1 MTMESL
7 QGDLKEVQIG
17 VKKLGTTPTSLD
29 IANFLRDTLVPFLEN
44 HVAESAGQEDMLAD
58 ILEQADEILHSE
70 SAELFGA
77 VITGGLFIA
86 EELKKRIAG
95 DIKLKKAIEEF
106 EDNARNAASVL
117 EEITIPDEDEDA
129 EPDGQATET
138 EDAQDDEDDS
148 EGATP

>member
-7 QGDLKEVQIG
+7 QGDLKEVQTG

-106 EDNARNAASVL
+106 EENARNAASVL
-117 EEITIPDEDEDA
+117 EEITIPDDEDDPADGEA
-129 EPDGQATET
+129 EDS
-138 EDAQDDEDDS
+138 EDSEAEDDS

>member
-7 QGDLKEVQIG
+7 QGDLKEVQAGI
-17 VKKLGTTPTSLD
+17 KKLGSQPTSGE
-29 IANFLRDTLVPFLEN
+29 IAMFLRDTLVPFLEN
-44 HVAESAGQEDMLAD
+44 HVTESAGQEDMLAD

-117 EEITIPDEDEDA
+117 EEITIPDEDEDDPPGEA
-129 EPDGQATET
+129 SEDTTE
-138 EDAQDDEDDS
+138 AEDDS

>member
-7 QGDLKEVQIG
+7 QGDLKEVQSG
-17 VKKLGTTPTSLD
+17 VKKLGTTPTSTD
-29 IANFLRDTLVPFLEN
+29 IGAFLRDMLVPFLEN
-44 HVAESAGQEDMLAD
+44 HVTESTEQESMLAD

-86 EELKKRIAG
+86 EELKKRVGG
-95 DIKLKKAIEEF
+95 DIKLRKAIDEF
-106 EDNARNAASVL
+106 EDNAKNAAAVL
-117 EEITIPDEDEDA
+117 EEITIPDDEEDQDDPQGDPSSES
-129 EPDGQATET
+129 ET
-138 EDAQDDEDDS
+138 ESEDDS